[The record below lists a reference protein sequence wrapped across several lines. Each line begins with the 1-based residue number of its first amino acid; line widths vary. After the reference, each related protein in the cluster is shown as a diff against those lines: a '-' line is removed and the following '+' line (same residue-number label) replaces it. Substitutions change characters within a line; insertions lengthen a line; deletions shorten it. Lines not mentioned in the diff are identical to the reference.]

1 MHFQGT
7 GRGRNVAVVFIEH
20 ALDMFPFQPVDRE
33 GSSEIGTSKFGS
45 ASSSKAVRMASISTG
60 LARYW
65 MAPSL
70 TASTAVAMLA

>member
-1 MHFQGT
+1 
-7 GRGRNVAVVFIEH
+7 
-20 ALDMFPFQPVDRE
+20 MFPFQPVDRE
-33 GSSEIGTSKFGS
+33 GFIRNRHVEVRA